1 MTVYMHSKCDPSVWK
16 DISTHENPADIPS
29 RGGNLP
35 NLFGNTLWLNGLPYL
50 YDSSVKAKES

>member
-1 MTVYMHSKCDPSVWK
+1 MHSKCDPSVWK